1 LRPPSTELLWGS
13 VALALVRDWY
23 TLEGHICMVVVPAM
37 VVSTHETLRMLW
49 GDPDA
54 PGDASTGGP

>member
-1 LRPPSTELLWGS
+1 M
-13 VALALVRDWY
+13 VRDWY
-23 TLEGHICMVVVPAM
+23 TLEGHICMVVVPTM
-37 VVSTHETLRMLW
+37 VVGIHETLRTLW